1 MEPGF
6 PAVWRRWLLSSMR
19 TEDLEE
25 LLLEEEAFTFI
36 WSRHE
41 LWFVVVDVWHIWAV
55 EEEVKVEE
63 DLEDTS
69 KASELV
75 GDGHDTIA
83 IMARAIMTEL
93 HDVAMVVRISL
104 IELMMKCTFVDDAMI
119 ISGA

>member
-1 MEPGF
+1 M
-6 PAVWRRWLLSSMR
+6 
-19 TEDLEE
+19 D
-25 LLLEEEAFTFI
+25 
-36 WSRHE
+36 
-41 LWFVVVDVWHIWAV
+41 D
-55 EEEVKVEE
+55 

>member
-1 MEPGF
+1 
-6 PAVWRRWLLSSMR
+6 MR

-41 LWFVVVDVWHIWAV
+41 LLLDVVVEVWHIWAV
-55 EEEVKVEE
+55 EEEVKVDD

-104 IELMMKCTFVDDAMI
+104 IELMMTLMMQ
-119 ISGA
+119 